1 MIKFP
6 GCSSGSFNSKVIK
19 ESNNMAKR
27 SKRYLESRKVVDS
40 EKKYGIHEAVKL
52 LKLLKPAKFNESV
65 EVAMKLGIDPKQS
78 DQLIRGSISLPKGIG
93 KSLKVIVF
101 ATGEKA
107 ALAKKSGAD
116 EVGAEDLVKK
126 VEGRWADF
134 DVAISTSDMMRLVG
148 KLGRVLGPQ
157 GKMPSPKSGTV
168 TDDVETAV
176 KEFKAGKI
184 EYRTDAGGNV
194 QALVGKLSF
203 SDADLEENIN
213 TFVKHIMNSRPSSAK
228 GEFVEKVSVSSTM
241 SPGIMLQV

>member
-1 MIKFP
+1 
-6 GCSSGSFNSKVIK
+6 
-19 ESNNMAKR
+19 MAKK
-27 SKRYLESRKVVDS
+27 SKRYLESRKIVDS
-40 EKKYGIHEAVKL
+40 EKKYGITEAVKV
-52 LKLLKPAKFNESV
+52 LKMFKPAKFNESV
-65 EVAMKLGIDPKQS
+65 EVVMKLGIDPKQS

-101 ATGEKA
+101 AAGEKA
-107 ALAKKSGAD
+107 VIAKKAGAD

-126 VEGRWADF
+126 VEGGWADF
-134 DVAISTSDMMRLVG
+134 DVAISASDMMRLVG

-168 TDDVETAV
+168 TDDIETAV

-203 SDADLEENIN
+203 SDADLEDNIN
-213 TFVKHIMNSRPSSAK
+213 TFIKHIVNSRPSSAK

>member
-1 MIKFP
+1 MVVLGVWK
-6 GCSSGSFNSKVIK
+6 KVIK
-19 ESNNMAKR
+19 ESNAMAKR

-107 ALAKKSGAD
+107 ALAKKAGAD

-126 VEGRWADF
+126 VEGGWVDF

-168 TDDVETAV
+168 TDDIETAV

-203 SDADLEENIN
+203 SDADLEDNIN

>member
-1 MIKFP
+1 M
-6 GCSSGSFNSKVIK
+6 K
-19 ESNNMAKR
+19 ESNNMAKK
-27 SKRYLESRKVVDS
+27 SKRYLESRKVVNS
-40 EKKYGIHEAVKL
+40 EKKYGITEAVKL
-52 LKLLKPAKFNESV
+52 LKMFKPVKFNESV

-107 ALAKKSGAD
+107 VIAKKAGAD

-126 VEGRWADF
+126 VEGGWADF
-134 DVAISTSDMMRLVG
+134 DVAISASDMMRLVG
-148 KLGRVLGPQ
+148 KLGRILGPQ

-168 TDDVETAV
+168 TDDIETAV

-203 SDADLEENIN
+203 SDADLEDNIN
-213 TFVKHIMNSRPSSAK
+213 TFVKHIVNSRPSSAK

>member
-1 MIKFP
+1 
-6 GCSSGSFNSKVIK
+6 
-19 ESNNMAKR
+19 MAKR
-27 SKRYLESRKVVDS
+27 SKRYLESRKVVDG
-40 EKKYGIHEAVKL
+40 EKKYGINEAVKL
-52 LKLLKPAKFNESV
+52 LKSLRPTTFNESV
-65 EVAMKLGIDPKQS
+65 EVSMKLGIDPKQS

-101 ATGEKA
+101 ASGEKA
-107 ALAKKSGAD
+107 ALAKKAGAD

-126 VEGRWADF
+126 VEGGWVDF
-134 DVAISTSDMMRLVG
+134 DVAISASDMMRLVG

-168 TDDVETAV
+168 TDDIETAV

-203 SDADLEENIN
+203 ADADLEDNIN

-228 GEFVEKVSVSSTM
+228 GEFIEKVSVSSTM

>member
-1 MIKFP
+1 LVVLGVWK
-6 GCSSGSFNSKVIK
+6 KVIK
-19 ESNNMAKR
+19 ESNAMAKR

-107 ALAKKSGAD
+107 ALAKKAGAD

-126 VEGRWADF
+126 VEGGWVDF

-168 TDDVETAV
+168 TDDIETAV

-203 SDADLEENIN
+203 SDADLEDNIN